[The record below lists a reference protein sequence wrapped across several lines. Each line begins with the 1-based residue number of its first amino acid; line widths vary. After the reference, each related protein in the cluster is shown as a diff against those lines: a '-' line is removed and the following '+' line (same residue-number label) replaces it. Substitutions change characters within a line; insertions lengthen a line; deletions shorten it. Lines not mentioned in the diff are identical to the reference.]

1 MKKLKI
7 TVEGKTYEVE
17 IEIPDDGKPARRSP
31 SRVVSASASAA
42 SVSAPAQSSPSA
54 AKAAGPGD
62 VTSPLTGKIAAIAV
76 EVGAAVKEGDQ
87 VVTVEAMKMN
97 TYVNATKSGKV
108 TAINVKVGDGVEE
121 GQALLRIE

>member
-7 TVEGKTYEVE
+7 TVEGKTYEVVV
-17 IEIPDDGKPARRSP
+17 EIPDEGQIARPAP
-31 SRVVSASASAA
+31 IRVGSASAGSA
-42 SVSAPAQSSPSA
+42 SVSAPAKSA
-54 AKAAGPGD
+54 APAAAAAGPGD

-76 EVGAAVKEGDQ
+76 EIGAAVKEGDQ

-97 TYVNATKSGKV
+97 TYVNATKAGKV

>member
-7 TVEGKTYEVE
+7 TVEGKTYEVTV
-17 IEIPDDGKPARRSP
+17 EIPDEGRSARPAP
-31 SRVVSASASAA
+31 TRVASASASMPVA
-42 SVSAPAQSSPSA
+42 APAKSA
-54 AKAAGPGD
+54 APAKAAGPGD
-62 VTSPLTGKIAAIAV
+62 VLSPLTGKIAEIAV
-76 EVGAAVKEGDQ
+76 EVGAVVKEGDK

-97 TYVNATKSGKV
+97 TYVNATQSGKV

>member
-7 TVEGKTYEVE
+7 TVDGKTYEVVV
-17 IEIPDDGKPARRSP
+17 EIPDDVKPAGPSP
-31 SRVVSASASAA
+31 VRAVSSSPVSAPVSASAKPAA
-42 SVSAPAQSSPSA
+42 SVA
-54 AKAAGPGD
+54 AAGPGD
-62 VTSPLTGKIAAIAV
+62 VVSPLTGKIAAIAV
-76 EVGAAVKEGDQ
+76 EVGAQVKEGDQ

-108 TAINVKVGDGVEE
+108 TAVNVKVGDGVEE